1 MSLIAEVVNERFLEQ
16 EADKYINR
24 RGRKEKRRNKVKAK
38 SHGGVQAFVPPPRI
52 KTIVPKTAAQRKV
65 FEAYDAGK
73 NMILHGVAGS
83 GKTFLSLY
91 LALQSVLSGEAP
103 KPIVII
109 RSVVP
114 SRDIGFLPGSAKEKA
129 AVYEA
134 PYSSI
139 CSELV
144 DRSNPY
150 EWFKTNHYIEFCTT
164 SFLRG
169 ITYKDSII
177 IVDEC
182 QNMSDAELNTIM
194 TRVGEGCRIILCGD
208 FNQKDYMREGSGMPN
223 LLKIADHMKSFEI
236 VKFEKGDIV
245 RSGFVKD
252 YIITRINLEE
262 RGIIN

>member
-1 MSLIAEVVNERFLEQ
+1 MA
-16 EADKYINR
+16 
-24 RGRKEKRRNKVKAK
+24 KV
-38 SHGGVQAFVPPPRI
+38 
-52 KTIVPKTAAQRKV
+52 
-65 FEAYDAGK
+65 
-73 NMILHGVAGS
+73 

>member
-1 MSLIAEVVNERFLEQ
+1 MSLVAEVINERFLEQ
-16 EADKYINR
+16 EAEKYITR
-24 RGRKEKRRNKVKAK
+24 RGRKEKKRKLKGSV
-38 SHGGVQAFVPPPRI
+38 SSFVPPPRLR
-52 KTIVPKTAAQRKV
+52 TISPRTTAQRKV
-65 FEAYDAGK
+65 FDAYDAGK
-73 NMILHGVAGS
+73 NLILHGVAGS

-134 PYSSI
+134 PYSAI

-144 DRSNPY
+144 DRSAPY
-150 EWFKTNHYIEFCTT
+150 EWFKTNRYIEFCTT

-223 LLKIADHMKSFEI
+223 LLKIAEHMKSFEV
-236 VKFEKGDIV
+236 VKFEKSDIV

>member
-38 SHGGVQAFVPPPRI
+38 SHGGMQAFVPPPRI

>member
-1 MSLIAEVVNERFLEQ
+1 MTLIADVVTERFLEQ

-24 RGRKEKRRNKVKAK
+24 RSRKEKKRKPK
-38 SHGGVQAFVPPPRI
+38 SYGQPAFVPPPRL
-52 KTIVPKTAAQRKV
+52 KTIAPKTEAQQKV
-65 FEAYDAGK
+65 FDAYAAGK

-91 LALQSVLSGEAP
+91 LALYSVLSGEAS

-134 PYSSI
+134 PYSAI
-139 CSELV
+139 CAELV
-144 DRSNPY
+144 DKPNPY
-150 EWFKTNHYIEFCTT
+150 EWFKTNQYIEFCTT

-169 ITYKDSII
+169 ITYKNSII

-194 TRVGEGCRIILCGD
+194 TRVGEGCRIVLCGD

-223 LLKIADHMKSFEI
+223 LLQIANHMKSFEI
-236 VKFEKGDIV
+236 IKFEKGDIV

>member
-16 EADKYINR
+16 EADKYITR
-24 RGRKEKRRNKVKAK
+24 RERKEKKHKKKA
-38 SHGGVQAFVPPPRI
+38 GVSSFVPPPRL
-52 KTIVPKTAAQRKV
+52 KTIMPRTAAQRKV

-73 NMILHGVAGS
+73 NLILHGVAGS

-114 SRDIGFLPGSAKEKA
+114 SRDIGFLPGNAKEKA

-134 PYSSI
+134 PYSAI
-139 CSELV
+139 CTELV
-144 DRSNPY
+144 DKQNPY
-150 EWFKTNHYIEFCTT
+150 EWFKTNRYIEFCTT